1 MPERQISWLS
11 WLLLVALHTKST
23 RGARHASIRW
33 CRGGGHR
40 RGGDV
45 QRAGVQA
52 GVRVPRDAAKGEQQQ
67 RQPSVDGR
75 GRQVAEAEEV
85 TRARARAWEAEVR
98 KQRHATEETEIMKTE
113 KIMHLLLWGPN

>member
-1 MPERQISWLS
+1 MCNGRECKRESAFRAAS
-11 WLLLVALHTKST
+11 LL
-23 RGARHASIRW
+23 RE
-33 CRGGGHR
+33 
-40 RGGDV
+40 
-45 QRAGVQA
+45 
-52 GVRVPRDAAKGEQQQ
+52 RDAAKGEQQQ